1 MARSVIEDETELKK
15 IKKESSWFQ
24 EQSVFKDESHIKDEL
39 LMPRMF
45 SIKQVRDLFFAFL
58 H

>member
-1 MARSVIEDETELKK
+1 MARSIIEDETELKK

-39 LMPRMF
+39 SMPRMF